1 MFFSVKTS
9 DKVTFLAVEILIEL
23 LCLRLDDCQ
32 VILHAVSRLEV
43 IEVILRSVDISLTA
57 IVYCV
62 IVVNVIAQKI
72 D

>member
-1 MFFSVKTS
+1 MFFSVKTP
-9 DKVTFLAVEILIEL
+9 DKVTFLAVEILS
-23 LCLRLDDCQ
+23 CFLRLDDCQ
-32 VILHAVSRLEV
+32 VILHTVSRLEV
-43 IEVILRSVDISLTA
+43 IGAILRSVDISLTA